1 LIRMRSCPVW
11 IRHPPA
17 MLGEPE
23 GFSYGQKE
31 STQNPKIS
39 GVILELLGGFEP
51 PTSSLPKA
59 NYIIRKDMRH
69 NFRAYNQQ
77 ETIPLCQST
86 EALV

>member
-1 LIRMRSCPVW
+1 MPLNGSDAATRKRLQLTSEVFGGNCGKTKM
-11 IRHPPA
+11 
-17 MLGEPE
+17 PE
-23 GFSYGQKE
+23 IFRFQAYM
-31 STQNPKIS
+31 
-39 GVILELLGGFEP
+39 ELLGRFEL

-69 NFRAYNQQ
+69 NFRADNQQ